1 MSKKWVYF
9 FANGKAEG
17 RADMKEILG
26 GKGAN
31 LAEMTNLGIPV
42 PPGFTISTEVCK
54 YFYDHGKTYPE
65 DLKQQVDE
73 ALKRLEEVTGKKLG
87 DPERPLLVS
96 VRSGAA
102 VSMPGMMDTILNLGL
117 NDETVVGLAKL
128 TNNERF
134 AYDAYRRFLQ
144 MFGDTALGIPH
155 AEFEKAL
162 EKRKEEKGV
171 KLDVELDADDL
182 KALVEDYKEIYKK
195 HGKEFPQDTYKQ
207 LWAAIDAVFGSWM
220 NERAIKYRQ
229 INNIKEGELLGT
241 AVNIV
246 TMVFGNM
253 GDDCGTGVCFTR
265 NPNTGEKIP
274 YGEFLQN
281 AQGEDVVAGIR
292 TPVPLEELKKI
303 NEAVYN
309 ELLSIMERL
318 EKHYRDMQDIE
329 FTIEKG
335 KLYILQTR
343 NGKRTSQAA
352 IKIAVDL
359 VHEGLID
366 KETAVMRVKPEDV
379 ERVLHPKFD
388 DEEVKNAKVI
398 AKGLPASPGAATG
411 KVYFDAKKAEE
422 MHKNGEAVILVRP
435 ETSPEDVGGMNA
447 AEGILTARG
456 GMTSHAAVVARGM
469 GKPAVVGAEEIVV
482 DEEKLEFKV
491 GDVVVKEGEWISID
505 GTTGNVYL
513 GKITTVKPQGLEGEV
528 AELLTWADEIRRL
541 GVRTNADV
549 PRDAKVAREFGAEG
563 IGLCR
568 TEHMFFEKDR
578 IPKVRRMI
586 VAKTKE
592 QREAALAELLPLQ
605 KEDFKGLFRTM
616 KGLPVTIRL
625 IDPPLHEFLPHEEDQ
640 MKEVAEQV
648 GITVEELKSIVE
660 QLHELNPMLGHRGC
674 RLTITYPE
682 IAVMQT
688 KAIIGAAIELKKE
701 ENIDVIPEIMIPLV
715 GHINELKYVKK
726 VVKETADALIKES
739 GIDLTYKVG
748 TMIEIPRAAVTADQ
762 IAQEAEFFSFGT
774 NDLTQ
779 MTFGFSRDDVGK
791 FLPEYL
797 EKGIL
802 EHDPFKSLDWEG
814 VGQLVKM
821 GTEKGKATRKD
832 LKVGVCGEHGGDPRS
847 ILFFDAAGLD
857 YVSCSPYRVPVARI
871 AAAQAT
877 IKNRK

>member
-17 RADMKEILG
+17 RADMKDLLG

-54 YFYDHGKTYPE
+54 YFYDHGRTYPD
-65 DLKQQVDE
+65 DLKVQVDE
-73 ALKRLEEVTGKKLG
+73 ALKKLEEVTGKKLG
-87 DPERPLLVS
+87 DPESPLLVS

-102 VSMPGMMDTILNLGL
+102 ISMPGMMDTILNLGL
-117 NDETVVGLAKL
+117 NDETVKGLANL

-155 AEFEKAL
+155 SEFEKAL
-162 EKRKEEKGV
+162 EARKKAKGV

-195 HGKEFPQDTYKQ
+195 YGKEFPQDTYKQ

-229 INNIKEGELLGT
+229 INNIKEDELLGT

-265 NPNTGEKIP
+265 NPNTGEKKP

-309 ELLSIMERL
+309 ELISIMEKL
-318 EKHYRDMQDIE
+318 EKHYKDMQDIE

-379 ERVLHPKFD
+379 ERVLHAKFD
-388 DEEVKNAKVI
+388 ENELKNSKVI

-411 KVYFDAKKAEE
+411 KIYFDAAKAEE
-422 MHKNGEAVILVRP
+422 MAKKGETVILVRP

-482 DEEKLEFKV
+482 DEEALEFRV
-491 GDVVVKEGEWISID
+491 NDVVVKEGDWISID

-528 AELLTWADEIRRL
+528 AELLSWADEIRRL
-541 GVRTNADV
+541 GVRTNADI
-549 PRDAKVAREFGAEG
+549 PRDAKVARDFGAEG

-592 QREAALAELLPLQ
+592 QREAALEELLPLQ

-625 IDPPLHEFLPHEEDQ
+625 IDPPLHEFLPNDEEQ
-640 MKEVAEQV
+640 MKEVAEQI
-648 GITVEELKSIVE
+648 GISVEELKAAVE

-674 RLTITYPE
+674 RLAITYPE

-701 ENIDVIPEIMIPLV
+701 EDIDVIPEIMIPLV

-726 VVKETADALIKES
+726 VVTETADALIKES
-739 GIDLTYKVG
+739 GVELTYKVG
-748 TMIEIPRAAVTADQ
+748 TMIEIPRAAITADQ

-802 EHDPFKSLDWEG
+802 EHDPFKSLDWKG

-821 GTEKGKATRKD
+821 GTERGKNARKD

-857 YVSCSPYRVPVARI
+857 YVSCSPYRVPIARI

>member
-9 FANGKAEG
+9 FANGQAEG

-31 LAEMTNLGIPV
+31 LAEMTNIGIPV

-54 YFYDHGKTYPE
+54 YYYDHGKTYPE
-65 DLKQQVDE
+65 DLKTQVDE

-87 DPERPLLVS
+87 DPEKPLLVS

-117 NDETVVGLAKL
+117 NDETVKGLARL

-144 MFGDTALGIPH
+144 MFGDTALGISH

-162 EKRKEEKGV
+162 EARKKAKGV
-171 KLDVELDADDL
+171 KLDVELDAEDL
-182 KALVEDYKEIYKK
+182 KALVEDYKKIYEKF
-195 HGKEFPQDTYKQ
+195 GKEFPQDTYKQ

-253 GDDCGTGVCFTR
+253 GEDCGTGVCFTR
-265 NPNTGEKIP
+265 DPNTGEKKP

-292 TPVPLEELKKI
+292 TPVPLDELKKI
-303 NEAVYN
+303 NENVYN
-309 ELLSIMERL
+309 ELLSIMKNL
-318 EKHYRDMQDIE
+318 EKHYKDMQDIE

-366 KETAVMRVKPEDV
+366 KETAVIRVKPEDV
-379 ERVLHPKFD
+379 ERVLHAKFD
-388 DEEVKNAKVI
+388 ENEIKNAKLI

-411 KVYFDAKKAEE
+411 KVYFDAAKVEE
-422 MHKNGEAVILVRP
+422 MAKKGEPVILVRP

-469 GKPAVVGAEEIVV
+469 GKPAVVGAEDIFV
-482 DEEKLEFKV
+482 DEENLEFKV
-491 GDVVVKEGEWISID
+491 NDVIVKEGDWISID
-505 GTTGNVYL
+505 GTTGSVYL
-513 GKITTVKPQGLEGEV
+513 GKVKTVKPQGLEGPV

-549 PRDAKVAREFGAEG
+549 PRDAKVARDFGAEG

-625 IDPPLHEFLPHEEDQ
+625 IDPPLHEFLPHDEEQ
-640 MKEVAEQV
+640 MKEVAEQI
-648 GITVEELKSIVE
+648 GITVEELKTVVE

-726 VVKETADALIKES
+726 IVVETADSLIKES
-739 GIDLTYKVG
+739 GVELMYKVG

-791 FLPEYL
+791 FMPEYL

-802 EHDPFKSLDWEG
+802 EHDPFKSLDWDG

-821 GTEKGKATRKD
+821 GTEKGKSTRKD

>member
-17 RADMKEILG
+17 RANMKDLLG

-54 YFYDHGKTYPE
+54 YFYDHERTYPD
-65 DLKQQVDE
+65 DLKVQVDE
-73 ALKRLEEVTGKKLG
+73 ALKKLEEVTGKKLG
-87 DPERPLLVS
+87 DPESPLLVS

-102 VSMPGMMDTILNLGL
+102 ISMPGMMDTILNLGL
-117 NDETVVGLAKL
+117 NDETVKGLARL

-155 AEFEKAL
+155 SEFEKAL
-162 EKRKEEKGV
+162 EARKKAKGV

-195 HGKEFPQDTYKQ
+195 YGKEFPQDTYKQ

-229 INNIKEGELLGT
+229 INNIKEDELLGT

-265 NPNTGEKIP
+265 NPNTGEKKP

-309 ELLSIMERL
+309 ELISIMEKL
-318 EKHYRDMQDIE
+318 EKHYKDMQDIE

-379 ERVLHPKFD
+379 ERVLHAKFD
-388 DEEVKNAKVI
+388 ENELKNSKVI

-411 KVYFDAKKAEE
+411 KIYFDAAKAEE
-422 MHKNGEAVILVRP
+422 MAKKGETVILVRP

-482 DEEKLEFKV
+482 DEEALEFRV
-491 GDVVVKEGEWISID
+491 NDVVVKEGDWISID

-528 AELLTWADEIRRL
+528 AELLSWADEIRRL
-541 GVRTNADV
+541 GVRTNADI
-549 PRDAKVAREFGAEG
+549 PRDAKVARDFGAEG

-592 QREAALAELLPLQ
+592 QREAALEELLPLQ

-625 IDPPLHEFLPHEEDQ
+625 IDPPLHEFLPNDEEQ
-640 MKEVAEQV
+640 MKEVAEQI
-648 GITVEELKSIVE
+648 GISVEELKAAVE

-674 RLTITYPE
+674 RLAITYPE

-701 ENIDVIPEIMIPLV
+701 EDIDVIPEIMIPLV

-726 VVKETADALIKES
+726 VVTETADALIKES
-739 GIDLTYKVG
+739 GVELTYKVG
-748 TMIEIPRAAVTADQ
+748 TMIEIPRAAITADQ

-802 EHDPFKSLDWEG
+802 EHDPFKSLDWKG

-821 GTEKGKATRKD
+821 GTERGKNARKD

-857 YVSCSPYRVPVARI
+857 YVSCSPYRVPIARI

>member
-17 RADMKEILG
+17 RADMKDILG

-54 YFYDHGKTYPE
+54 YYYDHGKTYPE

-73 ALKRLEEVTGKKLG
+73 ALKRLEEVTGKRLG

-117 NDETVVGLAKL
+117 NDETVKGLAKL

-162 EKRKEEKGV
+162 EARKEAKGV
-171 KLDVELDADDL
+171 KLDVELDANDL
-182 KALVEDYKEIYKK
+182 KALVEDYKKIYEKY
-195 HGKEFPQDTYKQ
+195 GKEFPQDTYKQ

-265 NPNTGEKIP
+265 DPNTGEKKP

-303 NEAVYN
+303 NEKVYF
-309 ELLSIMERL
+309 ELLEIMDRL

-366 KETAVMRVKPEDV
+366 KETAIMRVKPEDV
-379 ERVLHPKFD
+379 ERVLHAKFD
-388 DEEVKNAKVI
+388 ENELKNSKVI

-411 KVYFDAKKAEE
+411 RVYFDASKAEE
-422 MHKNGEAVILVRP
+422 MAKQGEKVILVRP

-469 GKPAVVGAEEIVV
+469 GKPAVVGAEEILV
-482 DEEKLEFKV
+482 DENALEFRV
-491 GDVVVKEGEWISID
+491 GDVVVKEGDWISID

-513 GKITTVKPQGLEGEV
+513 GKITTVKPQGLEGPV
-528 AELLTWADEIRRL
+528 AELLSWADEIRRL

-549 PRDAKVAREFGAEG
+549 PRDAKVARDFGAEG

-592 QREAALAELLPLQ
+592 QREAALEELLPLQ

-625 IDPPLHEFLPHEEDQ
+625 IDPPLHEFLPNDEEQ
-640 MKEVAEQV
+640 MKEVAEQI
-648 GITVEELKSIVE
+648 GITVEELKSVVE

-701 ENIDVIPEIMIPLV
+701 EGIDVIPEIMIPLV
-715 GHINELKYVKK
+715 GHLNELKYVKK
-726 VVKETADALIKES
+726 VVTETADALIKES
-739 GIDLTYKVG
+739 GVELTYKVG
-748 TMIEIPRAAVTADQ
+748 TMIEIPRAALTADQ

-821 GTEKGKATRKD
+821 GTEKGKNARKD

>member
-17 RADMKEILG
+17 RADMKDLLG

-54 YFYDHGKTYPE
+54 YFYDHGRTYPE
-65 DLKQQVDE
+65 DLKVQVDE
-73 ALKRLEEVTGKKLG
+73 ALKKLEEVTGKKLG
-87 DPERPLLVS
+87 DPESPLLVS

-102 VSMPGMMDTILNLGL
+102 ISMPGMMDTILNLGL
-117 NDETVVGLAKL
+117 NDETVKGLARL

-155 AEFEKAL
+155 SEFEKAL
-162 EKRKEEKGV
+162 EARKKAKGV

-195 HGKEFPQDTYKQ
+195 YGKEFPQDTYKQ

-229 INNIKEGELLGT
+229 INNIKEDELLGT

-265 NPNTGEKIP
+265 NPNTGEKKP

-309 ELLSIMERL
+309 ELISIMEKL
-318 EKHYRDMQDIE
+318 EKHYKDMQDIE

-379 ERVLHPKFD
+379 ERVLHAKFD
-388 DEEVKNAKVI
+388 ENELKNSKVI

-411 KVYFDAKKAEE
+411 KIYFDAAKAEE
-422 MHKNGEAVILVRP
+422 MAKKGETVILVRP

-482 DEEKLEFKV
+482 DEEALEFRV
-491 GDVVVKEGEWISID
+491 NDVVVKEGDWISID

-528 AELLTWADEIRRL
+528 AELLSWADEIRRL
-541 GVRTNADV
+541 GVRTNADI
-549 PRDAKVAREFGAEG
+549 PRDARVARDFGAEG

-592 QREAALAELLPLQ
+592 QREAALEELLPLQ

-625 IDPPLHEFLPHEEDQ
+625 IDPPLHEFLPNDEEQ
-640 MKEVAEQV
+640 MKEVAEQI
-648 GITVEELKSIVE
+648 GISVEELKAAVE

-674 RLTITYPE
+674 RLAITYPE

-701 ENIDVIPEIMIPLV
+701 EDIDVIPEIMIPLV

-726 VVKETADALIKES
+726 VVTETADALIKES
-739 GIDLTYKVG
+739 GVELTYKVG
-748 TMIEIPRAAVTADQ
+748 TMIEIPRAAITADQ

-802 EHDPFKSLDWEG
+802 EHDPFKSLDWKG

-821 GTEKGKATRKD
+821 GTEKGKNARKD

-857 YVSCSPYRVPVARI
+857 YVSCSPYRVPIARI